1 MTVVE
6 KLTDMIADRLN
17 VEKSEITME
26 SNFKDDLGA
35 DSLDIVEFV
44 MQLEDE
50 FDVEIPDEEA
60 ENLTTVGD
68 VVAYLENNK

>member
-17 VEKSEITME
+17 VDKSEINME